1 MPDTGTQPSRAQAV
15 TVLHMLPDFAESGGQ
30 VLLLRN
36 LRHMPRHRWRHI
48 VCGLRGGKL
57 IPRFEEAGFETLV
70 LDIKSPGDWP
80 HGIRRLAAFMRQR
93 GVRIV
98 HTNNTPGDRL
108 MGQFAAMAAR
118 LPVVNS
124 FHAQAS
130 PPRWPETGLR
140 GLPRYLVR
148 QVTYLANRLLIRTN
162 IRRMVAVSNYVRDS
176 YTDALWLSPDR
187 MTVIHPGLEASW
199 FQLPYNDESRQALRR
214 SLGLGDAGPLLISV
228 GRLESGKGQQYWLPV
243 MADIRRDWPNACLLL
258 VGEGPDRAAIEAAI
272 ERLGLGNGVKL
283 LGQRSDVPALLDLAD
298 VYVSASLSEGFG
310 LAVLEAMA
318 VGRPAVVHYL
328 PAQAEFIQDG
338 VTGFMVRSLNS
349 DAFGAA
355 LRRLLTEPG
364 LMRKMGDAAKE
375 AAKTFTAERSA
386 EGLEAIYED
395 ILKRRGR

>member
-1 MPDTGTQPSRAQAV
+1 
-15 TVLHMLPDFAESGGQ
+15 
-30 VLLLRN
+30 
-36 LRHMPRHRWRHI
+36 
-48 VCGLRGGKL
+48 
-57 IPRFEEAGFETLV
+57 
-70 LDIKSPGDWP
+70 
-80 HGIRRLAAFMRQR
+80 
-93 GVRIV
+93 
-98 HTNNTPGDRL
+98 
-108 MGQFAAMAAR
+108 
-118 LPVVNS
+118 
-124 FHAQAS
+124 
-130 PPRWPETGLR
+130 
-140 GLPRYLVR
+140 
-148 QVTYLANRLLIRTN
+148 
-162 IRRMVAVSNYVRDS
+162 
-176 YTDALWLSPDR
+176 
-187 MTVIHPGLEASW
+187 
-199 FQLPYNDESRQALRR
+199 
-214 SLGLGDAGPLLISV
+214 
-228 GRLESGKGQQYWLPV
+228 